1 VNELI
6 FIVPPKGVTP
16 HAPLTCQSNTE
27 ADNVTR
33 HQIRDAVRCHFEPA
47 NRPKMIRFVHDEV
60 LAT

>member
-1 VNELI
+1 VLI
-6 FIVPPKGVTP
+6 KPSSSFIIDTDLLINIG
-16 HAPLTCQSNTE
+16 

-47 NRPKMIRFVHDEV
+47 NLPKMIRFVHDEV